1 MSSPRSFSLE
11 DAARAH
17 RVERL
22 WVFWAYAEGRARDT
36 IGVLLADLAA
46 SADWS
51 EEQQTQFFACASTT
65 WPARQATRAYVEEH
79 PESLWREILERVTST
94 TRILLQRLYMREEVA
109 SLDRILRS
117 PLAEF
122 ALHEVEREEL
132 SWLRP
137 WAEAVIW
144 RKEKNRMQALIAEW
158 TQKREQQAQLFQGK
172 KTNTTEW
179 SLFERQM
186 VDG

>member
-11 DAARAH
+11 EAARSY
-17 RVERL
+17 RTERL
-22 WVFWAYAEGRARDT
+22 WVFWVYAEGRARDT

-46 SADWS
+46 SAEWS

-79 PESLWREILERVTST
+79 PELLWREIYERVTPT
-94 TRILLQRLYMREEVA
+94 TQILLRRLYDREEVA

-122 ALHEVEREEL
+122 ALHEAEREEL
-132 SWLRP
+132 AWLRP
-137 WAEAVIW
+137 WAEAAIW
-144 RKEKNRMQALIAEW
+144 RKEKAQMQEQIAEW
-158 TQKREQQAQLFQGK
+158 TQKRDQQAELFQGK
-172 KTNTTEW
+172 KTDTKEW